1 VALLA
6 PFGAASHL
14 VLAAGL
20 AWEGV
25 IIAGGLISGG
35 VAVVLG
41 RLNRGGA
48 TGT

>member
-20 AWEGV
+20 VWEGV
-25 IIAGGLISGG
+25 IFAGGLVSGG
-35 VAVVLG
+35 VALLLQ
-41 RLNRGGA
+41 RADWSRP
-48 TGT
+48 GT